1 MKDKPENQ
9 HSDDDLINSFDEE
22 ASDPSEDEED
32 ESKPK
37 KAKKK
42 GKSKKAKKVK
52 KKLLINNSAL

>member
-52 KKLLINNSAL
+52 KKPIVNNTAL